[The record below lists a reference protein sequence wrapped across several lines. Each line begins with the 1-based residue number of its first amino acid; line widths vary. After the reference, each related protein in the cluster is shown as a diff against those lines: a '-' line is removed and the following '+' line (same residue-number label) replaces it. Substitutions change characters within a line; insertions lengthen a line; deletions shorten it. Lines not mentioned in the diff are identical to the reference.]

1 MAAENRLGRAD
12 HQAAARQYL
21 NEITDLVRAGAQ
33 VIDDDN
39 GADLAEQLGALS
51 RSRLDRLI
59 ADVKLGHQ
67 ILQQI
72 HHTIPAR
79 PQVDASGSKTT
90 FCCGSRDIPQECRL
104 AVSAGRIEP
113 GGPPGPDGGER
124 VGRLPVP
131 VKHDGFPRRLRLA
144 GGEQI
149 SRRLAGG

>member
-1 MAAENRLGRAD
+1 MLRIFPDELDVRLFERLRAEGRDALAAGAVAEAARTLGRALS
-12 HQAAARQYL
+12 YL

-72 HHTIPAR
+72 HHTIPGR
-79 PQVDASGSKTT
+79 SQVDAMNLTARPL
-90 FCCGSRDIPQECRL
+90 FQR
-104 AVSAGRIEP
+104 
-113 GGPPGPDGGER
+113 
-124 VGRLPVP
+124 
-131 VKHDGFPRRLRLA
+131 
-144 GGEQI
+144 
-149 SRRLAGG
+149 